1 MRGASVLVPLVA
13 VACSGPPSG
22 GDDATTPDAELSPDV
37 LVCTPRVER
46 DVPMFFRGTDYVP
59 AVSVEG
65 SVTQG
70 GHTWAIQ
77 SATLDMVHLRD
88 PGLADRCVI
97 DYRVIAF
104 LERDNPTCI
113 LALEFWNSGN
123 ERNLYQFAFDTRGC
137 PGVMSADETS
147 WESPTTVAPLWPT
160 LTGSLLA
167 EDEYRRCAPATVAFP
182 DVRLLVPTPY
192 ETSVSLA
199 GLRVQGPFASRAD
212 SDFTGTCD
220 VPVEAQCS
228 SGQASPEG
236 VCEPY

>member
-1 MRGASVLVPLVA
+1 MLRCFDEVLVRDEARDDVTDL
-13 VACSGPPSG
+13 SGKREAWTARHAS
-22 GDDATTPDAELSPDV
+22 TE
-37 LVCTPRVER
+37 
-46 DVPMFFRGTDYVP
+46 
-59 AVSVEG
+59 
-65 SVTQG
+65 
-70 GHTWAIQ
+70 I
-77 SATLDMVHLRD
+77 
-88 PGLADRCVI
+88 
-97 DYRVIAF
+97 
-104 LERDNPTCI
+104 
-113 LALEFWNSGN
+113 
-123 ERNLYQFAFDTRGC
+123 
-137 PGVMSADETS
+137 S

-167 EDEYRRCAPATVAFP
+167 EDEHRRCAPATVASP